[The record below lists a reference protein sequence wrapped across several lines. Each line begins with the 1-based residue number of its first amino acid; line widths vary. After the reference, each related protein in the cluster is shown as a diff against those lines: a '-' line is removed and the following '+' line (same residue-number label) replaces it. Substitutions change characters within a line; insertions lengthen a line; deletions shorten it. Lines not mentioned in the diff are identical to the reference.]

1 MNIFI
6 HEFKSYLK
14 SVGIWSVSIFLII
27 LVYYS
32 AFSSMAIDA
41 AELAR
46 MMAAFPE
53 ELLIAFGMT
62 DMNFTT
68 VLGFYGVVFLFCQ
81 ICLAIQA
88 SNYGFSL
95 LSIEERELTADFLL
109 PKPVGRGKIL
119 TSKLLAA
126 LLALTL
132 TNAAVWISSF
142 LVINLVRKGQ
152 SYDTRT
158 LVLVLLTIVVFQLFF
173 LSVGMLISLLM
184 KRVRS
189 VTPLSMAL
197 AFGMYVLSIFGGMLG
212 GDKLEIISP
221 FTHFDPNY
229 IIKHGSY
236 DIHLALI
243 SVAVIVIAIPA
254 SYLLYQKRNIASAV

>member
-95 LSIEERELTADFLL
+95 LSIEEREFTADFLL
-109 PKPVGRGKIL
+109 PKPVSRGKIL
-119 TSKLLAA
+119 SSKLLAA

-152 SYDTRT
+152 SYDTKT

-229 IIKHGSY
+229 IIKHGAY
-236 DIHLALI
+236 NIHLALI